1 MLARR
6 QPAAA
11 GSRARGLDRDLTG
24 GEPLEERE
32 RDGFRVRIIHS
43 ARRRKTISARLLD
56 WQTLEIRA
64 PAGLA
69 AAELDRAVDDLVR
82 KMGQKRARQRNFRSD
97 ADLQARADRYNR
109 AFFGGALSWRS
120 IRFVGNQNGRFGSC
134 TPAHGTIRISDRLTQ
149 VPDFVLDY
157 VVVHELAHLVEP
169 NHSPRFWE
177 LVYRFDRAERA
188 RGYLMALALED
199 DLAVTDQVDP

>member
-1 MLARR
+1 VSARR
-6 QPAAA
+6 QSAITEAPAQAPKKNLLV
-11 GSRARGLDRDLTG
+11 S
-24 GEPLEERE
+24 EPVEQRE
-32 RDGFRVRIIHS
+32 RDGFRVRIIFS

-64 PAGLA
+64 PAGLPM
-69 AAELDRAVDDLVR
+69 AELDRAVDDLVR
-82 KMGQKRARQRNFRSD
+82 KMAQKRARQRVFRSD
-97 ADLQARADRYNR
+97 ADLQVRADRCNR
-109 AFFGGALSWRS
+109 AYFGGALSWRS

-134 TPAHGTIRISDRLTQ
+134 TPSHGTIRISDRLTQ

-157 VVVHELAHLVEP
+157 VVLHELAHLVEP

-177 LVYRFDRAERA
+177 LVYRFDKVERA

-199 DLAVTDQVDP
+199 DVAVSSQDSA

>member
-1 MLARR
+1 MSAQQRPPSVDPPSSQIDKDLNGS
-6 QPAAA
+6 QPF
-11 GSRARGLDRDLTG
+11 
-24 GEPLEERE
+24 EVRE
-32 RDGFRVRIIHS
+32 RDGFTVRIIYS
-43 ARRRKTISARLLD
+43 ARRRKTISARLVN
-56 WQTLEIRA
+56 WETLEIRA

-82 KMGQKRARQRNFRSD
+82 KMGQKRAQQRNFRSD
-97 ADLQARADRYNR
+97 ADLAARAERCNR
-109 AFFGGALSWRS
+109 SYFQGALSWRS

-134 TPAHGTIRISDRLTQ
+134 TPAHGTIRVSDRLMQ

-177 LVYRFDRAERA
+177 LVYRFEKAERA

-199 DLAVTDQVDP
+199 DLAVRDQSGA